1 VGVHAGLGLL
11 SLGVARYL
19 RREGTHQVEGAME
32 FMRIGEAGA
41 ERPVVM
47 VDGVARDL
55 SGLVAD
61 IGPETIQGLHA
72 VLEGAD
78 LTALPVVETAGQR
91 IGAPIA
97 RPRNIWCIGL
107 NYSDHAAEA
116 GMPVPTE
123 PILFTKP
130 GSSLCGPE
138 DPILKSGHMTKLD
151 WEVELGVVIGKPAL
165 ELKSGEATDVVFG
178 YTAVNDVSERNW
190 QIERGGT
197 WSKGKGYPNFC
208 PTGPLLV
215 TKDALDPAD
224 VAMTLDVNGARQQ
237 DGSTKTMIF
246 DVAHIVE
253 YLSHY
258 VLLEPGDLIC
268 TGTPPGVGMGQTP
281 PRYLNA
287 GDEVVLNIARL
298 GTQRN
303 RVQATS

>member
-1 VGVHAGLGLL
+1 MLVC
-11 SLGVARYL
+11 S
-19 RREGTHQVEGAME
+19 TD

-41 ERPVVM
+41 ERPVVV

-55 SGLVAD
+55 SGLVPD
-61 IGPETIQGLHA
+61 IGPETIQGLRG
-72 VLEGAD
+72 VLEAAD
-78 LTALPVVETAGQR
+78 LEALPVVDLTGQR
-91 IGAPIA
+91 TGAPIA

-116 GMPVPTE
+116 GMPVPME

-138 DPILKSGHMTKLD
+138 DPILKSPHMTKLD

-165 ELKSGEATDVVFG
+165 ELKPGEAMDVVFG
-178 YTAVNDVSERNW
+178 YTATNDVSERNW

-197 WSKGKGYPNFC
+197 WAKGKGYPNFC
-208 PTGPLLV
+208 PTGPILV
-215 TKDALDPAD
+215 PKDALDPGD
-224 VAMTLDVNGARQQ
+224 LEMSLDVNGARQQ
-237 DGSTKTMIF
+237 AGSTKTMIF

-281 PRYLNA
+281 PRYLEP
-287 GDEVVLNIARL
+287 GDEVVLSIAGL
-298 GTQRN
+298 GTQRTV
-303 RVQATS
+303 VQATR

>member
-1 VGVHAGLGLL
+1 M
-11 SLGVARYL
+11 
-19 RREGTHQVEGAME
+19 Q
-32 FMRIGEAGA
+32 FMRIGEPQA

-47 VDGVARDL
+47 VDGTARDL
-55 SGLVAD
+55 TPLVAD
-61 IGPETIQGLHA
+61 IGPDTIQGLRA
-72 VLEGAD
+72 ALDGAD
-78 LTALPVVETAGQR
+78 LSQLPVVEIEGKR

-130 GSSLCGPE
+130 GSSLCGPT
-138 DPILKSGHMTKLD
+138 DSILKSARMTKLD

-165 ELKSGEATDVVFG
+165 ELSPGEAMDAVFG
-178 YTAVNDVSERNW
+178 YCAVNDISERNW

-197 WSKGKGYPNFC
+197 WIKGKGYPNFC
-208 PTGPLLV
+208 PTGPVLV
-215 TKDALDPAD
+215 SRDEVGDPSNLT
-224 VAMTLDVNGARQQ
+224 MTLDVNGTRMQ
-237 DGSTKTMIF
+237 DGSTATMIF

-253 YLSHY
+253 YLSHF

-268 TGTPPGVGMGQTP
+268 TGTPPGVGMGMTP
-281 PRYLNA
+281 PRYLED
-287 GDEVVLNIARL
+287 GDEIVMQVEGL

-303 RVQATS
+303 TVRATDRL

>member
-1 VGVHAGLGLL
+1 
-11 SLGVARYL
+11 
-19 RREGTHQVEGAME
+19 ME

-47 VDGVARDL
+47 QNGVARDL
-55 SGLVAD
+55 SGVVPD
-61 IGPETIQGLHA
+61 IGPDTIQGLNA
-72 VLEGAD
+72 VLAGVD
-78 LTALPVVETAGQR
+78 LGTLPEVDLAGQR

-116 GMPVPTE
+116 GMPVPDE

-130 GSSLCGPE
+130 GSSLCGPN
-138 DPILKSGHMTKLD
+138 DPILKSPHMTKLD

-165 ELKSGEATDVVFG
+165 ELRPGEAMDAVFG

-197 WSKGKGYPNFC
+197 WVKGKGYPNFC
-208 PTGPLLV
+208 PTGPVLA
-215 TKDALDPAD
+215 TKDEVDPSNLK
-224 VAMTLDVNGARQQ
+224 MTLDVNGTRMQ
-237 DGSTKTMIF
+237 DGTTATMIF

-268 TGTPPGVGMGQTP
+268 TGTPPGVGMGMTP
-281 PRYLNA
+281 PLYLNA
-287 GDEVVLNIARL
+287 GDQLEMTVAGL

-303 RVQATS
+303 LVKATG

>member
-1 VGVHAGLGLL
+1 
-11 SLGVARYL
+11 
-19 RREGTHQVEGAME
+19 ME

-47 VDGVARDL
+47 QNGVARDL
-55 SGLVAD
+55 SGVVPD
-61 IGPETIQGLHA
+61 IGPDTIQGLNA
-72 VLEGAD
+72 VLAGVD
-78 LTALPVVETAGQR
+78 LGTLPEVDLAGQR

-116 GMPVPTE
+116 GMPVPDE

-130 GSSLCGPE
+130 GSSLCGPN
-138 DPILKSGHMTKLD
+138 DPILKSPHMTKLD

-165 ELKSGEATDVVFG
+165 ELRPGEAMDAVFG

-197 WSKGKGYPNFC
+197 WVKGKGYPNFC
-208 PTGPLLV
+208 PTGPVLA
-215 TKDALDPAD
+215 TKDEVDPSNLK
-224 VAMTLDVNGARQQ
+224 MTLDVNGTRMQEGTTA
-237 DGSTKTMIF
+237 TMIF

-268 TGTPPGVGMGQTP
+268 TGTPPGVGMGMTP
-281 PRYLNA
+281 PLYLNA
-287 GDEVVLNIARL
+287 GDQLEMTVAGL

-303 RVQATS
+303 LVKATG